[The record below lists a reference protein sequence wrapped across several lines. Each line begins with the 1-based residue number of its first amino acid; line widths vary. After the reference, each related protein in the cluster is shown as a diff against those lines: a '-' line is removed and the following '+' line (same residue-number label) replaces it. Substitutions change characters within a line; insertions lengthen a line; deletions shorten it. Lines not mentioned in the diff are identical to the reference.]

1 MRRRSENAI
10 KTSDNS
16 TKDKV
21 KIENGINTPEVAELP
36 DGDNSNKDEVTIEN
50 GIETSEDRERH
61 RYS

>member
-21 KIENGINTPEVAELP
+21 KIENGINTPEVAQLP
-36 DGDNSNKDEVTIEN
+36 DGDNSKMNKVKEV
-50 GIETSEDRERH
+50 
-61 RYS
+61 